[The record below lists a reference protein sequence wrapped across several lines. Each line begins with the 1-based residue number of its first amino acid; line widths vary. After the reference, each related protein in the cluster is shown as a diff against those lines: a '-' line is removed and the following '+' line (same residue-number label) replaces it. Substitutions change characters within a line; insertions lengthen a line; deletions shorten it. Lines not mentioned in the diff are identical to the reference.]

1 LYWWPIAW
9 RKIMNDLILA
19 LQITALG
26 MGLVFAALILI
37 WGMMALLTRVTA
49 EKEAPASE
57 SVSATALE
65 NDEKAQAAAIGVAM
79 AMAMAEHQLSQAHPL
94 PEPPTAIISAWQLGM
109 RSRQL
114 SQKGT
119 PIVRNPR
126 KIG

>member
-1 LYWWPIAW
+1 
-9 RKIMNDLILA
+9 MNNLLLA
-19 LQITALG
+19 LEITVVG

-37 WGMMALLTRVTA
+37 WWMMALLTSLTT
-49 EKEAPASE
+49 EKEAPADEPPSTASE
-57 SVSATALE
+57 Y
-65 NDEKAQAAAIGVAM
+65 DEKAQAAAIGVAI
-79 AMAMAEHQLSQAHPL
+79 ALADHQLSQAHPL
-94 PEPPTAIISAWQLGM
+94 QDPPTAIVSAWQLGM

>member
-1 LYWWPIAW
+1 
-9 RKIMNDLILA
+9 MNNLILA
-19 LQITALG
+19 LEITVVG

-37 WGMMALLTRVTA
+37 WWMMALLTRFTA
-49 EKEAPASE
+49 EKDAPAG
-57 SVSATALE
+57 VTAPAAPE
-65 NDEKAQAAAIGVAM
+65 TDEKAQAAALAVAI
-79 AMAMAEHQLSQAHPL
+79 AMAEHQLSQAHPL
-94 PEPPTAIISAWQLGM
+94 QDPPTAIVSAWQLGM

>member
-1 LYWWPIAW
+1 
-9 RKIMNDLILA
+9 MTDLILA

-26 MGLVFAALILI
+26 MGLVFAALFLI

-57 SVSATALE
+57 TVAAAALE
-65 NDEKAQAAAIGVAM
+65 NDEKAQAAAIGV

-119 PIVRNPR
+119 PVVRNPR
-126 KIG
+126 RIG

>member
-1 LYWWPIAW
+1 
-9 RKIMNDLILA
+9 MNNLILA
-19 LQITALG
+19 LEITVIG

-37 WGMMALLTRVTA
+37 WWMMALLTRFTA
-49 EKEAPASE
+49 EKEVPAGE
-57 SVSATALE
+57 AASAE
-65 NDEKAQAAAIGVAM
+65 PKNDEKAQAAALAVAIAM
-79 AMAMAEHQLSQAHPL
+79 ADHQLSQAHPL
-94 PEPPTAIISAWQLGM
+94 QDPPTAIISAWQLGM

>member
-1 LYWWPIAW
+1 
-9 RKIMNDLILA
+9 MNNLLLA
-19 LQITALG
+19 LLITVIG

-37 WGMMALLTRVTA
+37 WWMMALLTKFTA

-57 SVSATALE
+57 KVASPV
-65 NDEKAQAAAIGVAM
+65 NDEKAQAAAIGVAI
-79 AMAMAEHQLSQAHPL
+79 AMAEHQLSQAHPL
-94 PEPPTAIISAWQLGM
+94 HDPPTAIVSAWQLGM